1 MTFTFEIFGL
11 LVDAL
16 IGWSF
21 ATDSFLEELLM
32 KDKTDDDILVMLV
45 EDAPLYSTECVSL
58 EVDVNVRLEKL
69 VLIPSE
75 VTLFHK
81 DEELNKIVD
90 LDWLDTFE
98 KTGNEDATEELS
110 FFVIGAA
117 VCPFDTKLEKEEV
130 FIAVEKVVVES
141 TLFELSIDE
150 LCILE
155 IGSIDAFEPVL

>member
-1 MTFTFEIFGL
+1 M

-21 ATDSFLEELLM
+21 AIDSFLEELLM

-90 LDWLDTFE
+90 FDWLDTFE
-98 KTGNEDATEELS
+98 KAGNEDATEELS

-117 VCPFDTKLEKEEV
+117 VCPFDIELEKEEV
-130 FIAVEKVVVES
+130 FIAVEKVVVEP